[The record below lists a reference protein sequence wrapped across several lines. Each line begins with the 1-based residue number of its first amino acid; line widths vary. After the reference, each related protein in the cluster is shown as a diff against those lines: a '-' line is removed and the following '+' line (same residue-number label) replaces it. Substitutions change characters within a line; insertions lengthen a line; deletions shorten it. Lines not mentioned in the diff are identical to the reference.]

1 MNGRQRILAAL
12 AGEQPDR
19 IPVMLHNFMMAARE
33 AGFTMRRF
41 REDPQAIARSFILAV
56 EKYDYDGVVVDVD
69 TVTLAGAAGV
79 PLEFPEDAPARV
91 SGARLRSLEE
101 VAELE
106 PVDVGRH
113 WQAQVWLEATA
124 LLKRHFAGE
133 VFVRG
138 NCDQAPFSLAGM
150 MRGLENWMLDLSAPD
165 SEEPAH
171 RLLAYCADV
180 SEQFIRLMA
189 ETGADMVSNGDSLA
203 GPELISPQLYRE
215 FALPYQKRLVECA
228 HRLGKP
234 YGLHICGKTDRILKD
249 MVSTGADALE
259 LDYKTDVRLAR
270 ESLHGRATFIGN
282 LDPSGV
288 LALGTP
294 QLVAQQTRRLLAVF
308 AGEPRFILNA
318 GCAIPAGTPP
328 ENLRAMIAAAR
339 ACQADRSDREA
350 QLS

>member
-1 MNGRQRILAAL
+1 MNPRRRILAAL

-33 AGFTMRRF
+33 AGFSMRQF
-41 REDPQAIARSFILAV
+41 REDPQVIARCFILAV
-56 EKYDYDGVVVDVD
+56 ERYDYDGVVVDVD
-69 TVTLAGAAGV
+69 TVTLAGAVGV
-79 PLEFPEDAPARV
+79 PLEFPEDVPART

-106 PVDVGRH
+106 PVDIGRH
-113 WQAQVWLEATA
+113 WQVQVWLEATI
-124 LLKRHFAGE
+124 LLKRHFGNE
-133 VFVRG
+133 IFIRG
-138 NCDQAPFSLAGM
+138 NCDQAPFSLAAA
-150 MRGLENWMLDLSAPD
+150 MRGLENWMLDLTDPERAELIHD
-165 SEEPAH
+165 
-171 RLLAYCADV
+171 LLRYCAQV

-189 ETGADMVSNGDSLA
+189 ETGADMVSNGDSPA
-203 GPELISPQLYRE
+203 GPELISPRLYRE
-215 FALPYQKRLVECA
+215 FALPYERQMVECA
-228 HRLGKP
+228 HGLGKP
-234 YGLHICGKTDRILKD
+234 YALHICGKTDRILKE

-270 ESLHGRATFIGN
+270 ETLRGRATFIGN

-288 LALGTP
+288 LARGTP
-294 QLVAQQTRRLLAVF
+294 ETVARETRALLEVF

-339 ACQADRSDREA
+339 ASHA
-350 QLS
+350 